1 MLLLLYMDFFICLIK
16 KSKGEMQPHSKS
28 PFEGEAGFNNW
39 ILFNKNSN
47 LNGRY
52 PSAYLYRVYIKD
64 PFFAVDSG
72 CVTSFLFLFSSIQ
85 LDMNVFSYSSPLKWP
100 TVLFFLKTNREGNK
114 SIKFFRTWNKK
125 KNDFHCRHWGKDE
138 ILLWVMQTS
147 QLSF

>member
-72 CVTSFLFLFSSIQ
+72 CYLFSFPVFKYPTRHECFFLFISIEMAHSS
-85 LDMNVFSYSSPLKWP
+85 
-100 TVLFFLKTNREGNK
+100 FFFKDKPGREQK
-114 SIKFFRTWNKK
+114 HKIF
-125 KNDFHCRHWGKDE
+125 
-138 ILLWVMQTS
+138 
-147 QLSF
+147 